1 MRKIIIL
8 FFIVGFAYSINGT
21 IVFYDGT
28 TLDGEITAADTNSV
42 LIIPNGLVLPEE
54 IPVPDI
60 ESLILENGI
69 TMVDNGV
76 AKHSYQD
83 GKFATIKEHGPEP
96 EFEEEEE
103 EYEYFEFTN
112 LDYFSFNGFGGLPLY
127 FRPSLMVDSE
137 GNQDVDGSAPDAM
150 PNLGGGFSL
159 PYFPI
164 GPVNVSLGGRLFTMG
179 FNTNYQKAEE
189 SQEPERIKAIT
200 LAGVMNVDLQPI
212 FTFLGEDL
220 HVGLEGGLTYA
231 IGWQENY
238 TGGLGVVAGGNLDYW
253 FADLPVA
260 IRFFGNGYMIRQP
273 NDSYTG
279 FGNIGAALIV
289 VLKRGE

>member
-1 MRKIIIL
+1 MIMRKIIIL

-28 TLDGEITAADTNSV
+28 TLDGEITAADTNAV

-60 ESLILENGI
+60 ESLVLENGI

-76 AKHSYQD
+76 AKNSYQEE
-83 GKFATIKEHGPEP
+83 KFAAVKEKVSEP
-96 EFEEEEE
+96 EFEEDKE

-112 LDYFSFNGFGGLPLY
+112 LDYFSFNGFGGLPVY
-127 FRPSLMVDSE
+127 FRTSLMVDSE
-137 GNQDVDGSAPDAM
+137 GNQNVNGSTPDAM
-150 PNLGGGFSL
+150 PNLGAGFSL

-179 FNTNYQKAEE
+179 FNTNYGSTED
-189 SQEPERIKAIT
+189 PEKIKAIT
-200 LAGVMNVDLQPI
+200 LAGIMNVDLQPI

-220 HVGLEGGLTYA
+220 HVGIEGGLTYA
-231 IGWQENY
+231 IGWQEDY
-238 TGGLGVVAGGNLDYW
+238 TGGLGVIAGGNLDYW
-253 FADLPVA
+253 FADLPFA
-260 IRFFGNGYMIRQP
+260 IRFFGHGYMIRQP
-273 NDSYTG
+273 NDNYTG
-279 FGNIGAALIV
+279 FGSIGAALIV

>member
-76 AKHSYQD
+76 AKNSYQD
-83 GKFATIKEHGPEP
+83 GKFAAVKEKRPEP

-112 LDYFSFNGFGGLPLY
+112 LDYFSFNGFAGMPVY
-127 FRPSLMVDSE
+127 FRPSLRKDIE
-137 GNQDVDGSAPDAM
+137 GMQDENGSTPDAM
-150 PNLGGGFSL
+150 PNLGAGFSL

-164 GPVNVSLGGRLFTMG
+164 GPINVSLGARLFTMG
-179 FNTNYQKAEE
+179 FNTNYGSTEYPKK
-189 SQEPERIKAIT
+189 IKAIT

-212 FTFLGEDL
+212 FTFLGEEL
-220 HVGLEGGLTYA
+220 HVGVETGLTYA
-231 IGWQENY
+231 IGWQEDY
-238 TGGLGVVAGGNLDYW
+238 SGGLGVVAGGNLDYW
-253 FADLPVA
+253 FADLPFA
-260 IRFFGNGYMIRQP
+260 IRFFGHGYMIRQP
-273 NDSYTG
+273 NDNYTG
-279 FGNIGAALIV
+279 FGSVGAALIV
-289 VLKRGE
+289 ILKRGEE

>member
-8 FFIVGFAYSINGT
+8 FFTVGFAYSINGT

-76 AKHSYQD
+76 AKNSYQD
-83 GKFATIKEHGPEP
+83 GQFAAVKEKVSEP
-96 EFEEEEE
+96 EFEEEE

-112 LDYFSFNGFGGLPLY
+112 LDYFSFNGFGGLPVY

-137 GNQDVDGSAPDAM
+137 GNHAADGSTPDAM
-150 PNLGGGFSL
+150 LNLGGGFSL

-164 GPVNVSLGGRLFTMG
+164 GPVNMSLGGRLFTMG
-179 FNTNYQKAEE
+179 FNTNYEDNQKI
-189 SQEPERIKAIT
+189 RAIT
-200 LAGVMNVDLQPI
+200 LAGVINVDLQPI
-212 FTFLGEDL
+212 FHFLGEEL
-220 HVGLEGGLTYA
+220 HVGIEGGLTYA
-231 IGWQENY
+231 VGWQEEY
-238 TGGLGVVAGGNLDYW
+238 SGGLGVIVGGNLDYW
-253 FADLPVA
+253 FADLPLA

-279 FGNIGAALIV
+279 FGSVGAALIV

>member
-1 MRKIIIL
+1 MIMRKIIIL

-76 AKHSYQD
+76 AKNSYQD
-83 GKFATIKEHGPEP
+83 GQFTAVKEKVPEP
-96 EFEEEEE
+96 EFEEEE

-137 GNQDVDGSAPDAM
+137 GNQDVDGSTPDAM

-179 FNTNYQKAEE
+179 FNTKYKDNQKI
-189 SQEPERIKAIT
+189 RAIT
-200 LAGVMNVDLQPI
+200 LAGIINVDLKPI
-212 FTFLGEDL
+212 FSFLGEEL
-220 HVGLEGGLTYA
+220 HVGMEGGLTYA

-253 FADLPVA
+253 FADLPIA

-289 VLKRGE
+289 GLKRGE

>member
-76 AKHSYQD
+76 AKNSYQD
-83 GKFATIKEHGPEP
+83 GKFAAVKEKRPEP

-112 LDYFSFNGFGGLPLY
+112 LDYFSFNGFGALPVY
-127 FRPSLMVDSE
+127 FRPSLLIDSD
-137 GNQDVDGSAPDAM
+137 GNQDVGGSSPAAM
-150 PNLGGGFSL
+150 PNLGAGFSL

-164 GPVNVSLGGRLFTMG
+164 GPINVSLGGRLFTMG
-179 FNTNYQKAEE
+179 FNTNYGSTEY
-189 SQEPERIKAIT
+189 PEKIKAIT
-200 LAGVMNVDLQPI
+200 LAGIMNVDLQPI
-212 FTFLGEDL
+212 FTFLGEEL
-220 HVGLEGGLTYA
+220 HVGVETGLTYA
-231 IGWQENY
+231 IGWQEDY

-253 FADLPVA
+253 FANLPFA

-273 NDSYTG
+273 NDNYTG

-289 VLKRGE
+289 VLKRGEE

>member
-1 MRKIIIL
+1 MNMRKIIIL

-76 AKHSYQD
+76 AKNSYQD
-83 GKFATIKEHGPEP
+83 GKFAAVKERRPEP

-103 EYEYFEFTN
+103 FEYFEFTN
-112 LDYFSFNGFGGLPLY
+112 LDYFSFNGFGGLPIY
-127 FRPSLMVDSE
+127 YRSSLFVDSDGNQDSE
-137 GNQDVDGSAPDAM
+137 GNIPEAM

-164 GPVNVSLGGRLFTMG
+164 GPINVSLGGRLFTMG
-179 FNTNYQKAEE
+179 FNTNYGSTEN
-189 SQEPERIKAIT
+189 PEKIKAIT
-200 LAGVMNVDLQPI
+200 LAGIMNVDLQPI
-212 FTFLGEDL
+212 FTFLGEEL
-220 HVGLEGGLTYA
+220 HVGVEGGLTYA
-231 IGWQENY
+231 IGWQEDY
-238 TGGLGVVAGGNLDYW
+238 AGGIGVIAGGNLDYW
-253 FADLPVA
+253 FTNLPIA
-260 IRFFGNGYMIRQP
+260 IRFFGHGYMIRQP

>member
-76 AKHSYQD
+76 AKNSYQD
-83 GKFATIKEHGPEP
+83 GKFAAVKEKRPEP

-112 LDYFSFNGFGGLPLY
+112 LDYFSFNGFGGLPIY
-127 FRPSLMVDSE
+127 YRPSLFVDSD
-137 GNQDVDGSAPDAM
+137 GNQDTEGDIPDAM

-179 FNTNYQKAEE
+179 FNTTYPGNQ
-189 SQEPERIKAIT
+189 RIKAIT
-200 LAGVMNVDLQPI
+200 LAGIMNVDLQPI
-212 FTFLGEDL
+212 FTFLGEEL
-220 HVGLEGGLTYA
+220 HVGIEGGLTYA
-231 IGWQENY
+231 IGWQEDY
-238 TGGLGVVAGGNLDYW
+238 AGGLGVIAGGNLDYW
-253 FADLPVA
+253 FANLPFA
-260 IRFFGNGYMIRQP
+260 IRFFGHGYMIRQP

>member
-1 MRKIIIL
+1 MRKIIIMFL
-8 FFIVGFAYSINGT
+8 LVGFAYSVNGT

-60 ESLILENGI
+60 ESLTLENGI

-83 GKFATIKEHGPEP
+83 GKFAAVEEDEPEP
-96 EFEEEEE
+96 EFEEDDDEYE
-103 EYEYFEFTN
+103 EYEFTN
-112 LDYFSFNGFGGLPLY
+112 LDYFSFNGFGGLPIY
-127 FRPSLMVDSE
+127 FRPSLQSE
-137 GNQDVDGSAPDAM
+137 DGSNPESL

-159 PYFPI
+159 PYFSI
-164 GPVNVSLGGRLFTMG
+164 GPVNISLGGRLVTIG
-179 FNTNYQKAEE
+179 FDTNYGNDLNPQK
-189 SQEPERIKAIT
+189 IKSIT
-200 LAGVMNVDLQPI
+200 VAGLMNVDLQPI
-212 FTFLGEDL
+212 FSFLGEEI

-231 IGWQENY
+231 IGWQEEY
-238 TGGLGVVAGGNLDYW
+238 IGGVGVVVGGNLDYW
-253 FADLPVA
+253 FADLPLA

-273 NDSYTG
+273 NDNYTG
-279 FGNIGAALIV
+279 FGNIGTALIV

>member
-1 MRKIIIL
+1 MNMRKIIIL

-76 AKHSYQD
+76 AKNSYQD
-83 GKFATIKEHGPEP
+83 GKFAAVKEKRPEP

-112 LDYFSFNGFGGLPLY
+112 LDYFSFNGFGGLPIY
-127 FRPSLMVDSE
+127 YRPSLFVDSD
-137 GNQDVDGSAPDAM
+137 GNQDTEGDIPDAM

-179 FNTNYQKAEE
+179 FNTIYEDNQKI
-189 SQEPERIKAIT
+189 RAIM
-200 LAGVMNVDLQPI
+200 LAGIMNCL
-212 FTFLGEDL
+212 L
-220 HVGLEGGLTYA
+220 
-231 IGWQENY
+231 Y
-238 TGGLGVVAGGNLDYW
+238 TSPSPRD
-253 FADLPVA
+253 
-260 IRFFGNGYMIRQP
+260 
-273 NDSYTG
+273 
-279 FGNIGAALIV
+279 
-289 VLKRGE
+289 RG

>member
-76 AKHSYQD
+76 AKNSYQD
-83 GKFATIKEHGPEP
+83 GQFTAVKEKVPEP
-96 EFEEEEE
+96 EFEEEE

-112 LDYFSFNGFGGLPLY
+112 LDYFSFNGFGGLPVY

-137 GNQDVDGSAPDAM
+137 GNQDVDGSTPDAM
-150 PNLGGGFSL
+150 PTLGGGFSL
-159 PYFPI
+159 PYFPV
-164 GPVNVSLGGRLFTMG
+164 GPVNVALGGRLFTMG
-179 FNTNYQKAEE
+179 FNTNYEDDQKI
-189 SQEPERIKAIT
+189 RAIT
-200 LAGVMNVDLQPI
+200 LAGIMNVDLQPI
-212 FTFLGEDL
+212 FHFLGEEL
-220 HVGLEGGLTYA
+220 HVGIEGGLTYA
-231 IGWQENY
+231 VGWQEEY
-238 TGGLGVVAGGNLDYW
+238 SGGLGVIIGGNLDYW
-253 FADLPVA
+253 FTNLPIA
-260 IRFFGNGYMIRQP
+260 IRFFGHGYMIRQP
-273 NDSYTG
+273 NDSYTA
-279 FGNIGAALIV
+279 FGCVGAALIV

>member
-8 FFIVGFAYSINGT
+8 FFIVGFAYSINGI

-76 AKHSYQD
+76 AKNSYQD
-83 GKFATIKEHGPEP
+83 GKFAAVKEKRLEP

-112 LDYFSFNGFGGLPLY
+112 LDYFSFNGFGGLPVY
-127 FRPSLMVDSE
+127 FRPSLL
-137 GNQDVDGSAPDAM
+137 NQDLSNPGAG

-164 GPVNVSLGGRLFTMG
+164 GPVNMSMGGRLITLG
-179 FNTNYQKAEE
+179 FDKDFGTEEEPQK
-189 SQEPERIKAIT
+189 IKSIT
-200 LAGVMNVDLQPI
+200 LAGILFTDLQPI
-212 FTFLGEDL
+212 LNFFGENIHLGMETGITYSLGWDEDYA
-220 HVGLEGGLTYA
+220 GG
-231 IGWQENY
+231 I
-238 TGGLGVVAGGNLDYW
+238 GVVVGGNLDYW
-253 FADLPVA
+253 FEELPLA
-260 IRFFGNGYMIRQP
+260 IRLFGNGYMIP
-273 NDSYTG
+273 MPTEGMTG
-279 FGNIGAALIV
+279 FGNIGASLML

>member
-76 AKHSYQD
+76 AKNSYQD
-83 GKFATIKEHGPEP
+83 GKFAAVKEKRPEP

-112 LDYFSFNGFGGLPLY
+112 LDYFSFNGFGGLPIY
-127 FRPSLMVDSE
+127 YRPSLFVDSD
-137 GNQDVDGSAPDAM
+137 GNQDTEGDIPDAM

-179 FNTNYQKAEE
+179 FNTNYGSTEY
-189 SQEPERIKAIT
+189 PEKIKAIT
-200 LAGVMNVDLQPI
+200 LAGIMNVDLQPI
-212 FTFLGEDL
+212 FHFLGEEL
-220 HVGLEGGLTYA
+220 HVGVETGLTYA
-231 IGWQENY
+231 VGWQEEY
-238 TGGLGVVAGGNLDYW
+238 SGGLGVVAGGNLDY
-253 FADLPVA
+253 
-260 IRFFGNGYMIRQP
+260 
-273 NDSYTG
+273 
-279 FGNIGAALIV
+279 
-289 VLKRGE
+289 